1 MERGIHESDW
11 KRFRQFQPLALD
23 RFCQRVLAEVTR
35 LAADTRVSNHER
47 YLAVFKL
54 LQRRDEELADAFN
67 DLRRST
73 ALVQLARIQFQELLT
88 EEEFARFSPETRASV
103 QVFLEMWRTQ

>member
-1 MERGIHESDW
+1 MDRGIPESDW
-11 KRFRQFQPLALD
+11 KLFRQLQPLALD
-23 RFCQRVLAEVTR
+23 RFCQNVLAELTR
-35 LAADTRVSNHER
+35 LAANAKKSNHDR

-67 DLRRST
+67 DPRRST
-73 ALVQLARIQFQELLT
+73 ALVQLARIQFQKLLM

-103 QVFLEMWRTQ
+103 TGLLEIWQGR

>member
-1 MERGIHESDW
+1 MERGILEADW
-11 KRFRQFQPLALD
+11 KLFRQLQPLALD

-35 LAADTRVSNHER
+35 IAADSNTSNHDR

-67 DLRRST
+67 ARRRST
-73 ALVQLARIQFQELLT
+73 AVVQLARIQFQGLLT
-88 EEEFARFSPETRASV
+88 EAEFSRFSPETRASV
-103 QVFLEMWRTQ
+103 QVYLEMWREG